1 MKKIRTAFLLL
12 LLSGLFLPGL
22 LKAQDESQEKIISE
36 SKEAKAA
43 FLKEDPSMANLFK
56 NSYGYAIFPDVGKG
70 AVGVGGAAGRG
81 ALYEKGVSVGTA
93 KMLQV
98 TAGAQV
104 GGESYREVIFFEN
117 KAALDRFKNNNF
129 EFSGQTSAVAV
140 KSGSSANANYRNGVV
155 VFSQEKGGLML
166 EASLGGQKFTYKPM
180 K

>member
-1 MKKIRTAFLLL
+1 
-12 LLSGLFLPGL
+12 
-22 LKAQDESQEKIISE
+22 
-36 SKEAKAA
+36 
-43 FLKEDPSMANLFK
+43 
-56 NSYGYAIFPDVGKG
+56 
-70 AVGVGGAAGRG
+70 
-81 ALYEKGVSVGTA
+81 
-93 KMLQV
+93 
-98 TAGAQV
+98 
-104 GGESYREVIFFEN
+104 VIFFEN